1 MDKQGLT
8 HELREHRLIGRG
20 HEHEPL
26 VDYALL
32 ATTFTTL
39 TGGAILGAVRQGA
52 CPTALPLH
60 DAALL
65 GLATARLTRLVTREK
80 VTRPI
85 RAPFTENEPG
95 ADPGEVA
102 EQPRGEGL
110 TRAIGE
116 LLTCP
121 RCFAMW
127 ASSALSLAYVFAPG
141 PTRVVSG
148 ILAASL
154 ISDWVNVRFAH
165 AREAASKDAAHREDA
180 ARSAWG
186 TVSA

>member
-1 MDKQGLT
+1 MDKQALT

-32 ATTFTTL
+32 ATTFATV

-52 CPTALPLH
+52 CPTTLPIH

-65 GLATARLTRLVTREK
+65 GLATARLARLVTREK
-80 VTRPI
+80 VTRPL
-85 RAPFTENEPG
+85 RAPFTEKEPD
-95 ADPGEVA
+95 ADPDEVS

-127 ASSALSLAYVFAPG
+127 ASSARAIAFVFAPG

-148 ILAASL
+148 LLAASL
-154 ISDWVNVRFAH
+154 ISDWVNIRFAH
-165 AREAASKDAAHREDA
+165 AREQSQKDGEHRVDA
-180 ARSAWG
+180 ARTAWG
-186 TVSA
+186 TASA